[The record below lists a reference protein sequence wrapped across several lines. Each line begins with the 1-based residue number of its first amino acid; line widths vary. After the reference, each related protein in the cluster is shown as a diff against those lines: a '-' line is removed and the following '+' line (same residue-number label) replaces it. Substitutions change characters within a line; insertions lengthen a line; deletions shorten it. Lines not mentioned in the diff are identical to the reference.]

1 MAERKR
7 LEVSDLFKSIG
18 RWNDLYGRVI
28 ALNTLVFSSGQLHYS
43 FKKTLTWDRE
53 DFEFYS
59 CDGSYTNK
67 MDRNGTAFF
76 LEKKYGESKAS
87 FSKYEFSLFADS
99 GELVGILVLIAL
111 YRLSTSVQLAIGV
124 FLYIMCPA
132 VHLTNSKTFAR
143 ASLFLSGISVR
154 MLRIPTMM
162 HCMESLPQHLRIY
175 GLSIMFG
182 ASLVSNLSLILFIKT
197 VSYSLLW
204 THTMIAAVILLSCF
218 LHIWLAPPSIL
229 NTLFNADTVTLQNE
243 LVKWVPE
250 EHLIDIDDLVDYVL
264 YRGPVYSSQMNSFSQ
279 LIAMGPFFRKAVI
292 CAILLPLDSF
302 VIVAARTYQSN
313 RFSVGEQES
322 EFFYAVLFLIG
333 AMLTIVLNSVCGRR
347 CTLSIAMASLIFCQ
361 LLMMSLTLEK
371 YNACRALNTLQGWR
385 GVLAEVAYVCAIVTS
400 SFFKVTMRLVLL
412 EHVPT
417 SLRSVV
423 PLAFFYS
430 TVTIMLY
437 SGIQALTT
445 QFLDSYPNSFF
456 IYSLTYTLFTA
467 PFVFLID
474 DSTYMAMNSAEIA
487 AYTVPSRPFPMN
499 LDPSDGA
506 SEHFSTRMVLEAC
519 AAAEAAKQQ
528 AKTEFD

>member
-1 MAERKR
+1 
-7 LEVSDLFKSIG
+7 
-18 RWNDLYGRVI
+18 
-28 ALNTLVFSSGQLHYS
+28 
-43 FKKTLTWDRE
+43 
-53 DFEFYS
+53 
-59 CDGSYTNK
+59 
-67 MDRNGTAFF
+67 
-76 LEKKYGESKAS
+76 
-87 FSKYEFSLFADS
+87 
-99 GELVGILVLIAL
+99 
-111 YRLSTSVQLAIGV
+111 
-124 FLYIMCPA
+124 
-132 VHLTNSKTFAR
+132 
-143 ASLFLSGISVR
+143 
-154 MLRIPTMM
+154 
-162 HCMESLPQHLRIY
+162 
-175 GLSIMFG
+175 
-182 ASLVSNLSLILFIKT
+182 
-197 VSYSLLW
+197 
-204 THTMIAAVILLSCF
+204 
-218 LHIWLAPPSIL
+218 
-229 NTLFNADTVTLQNE
+229 
-243 LVKWVPE
+243 
-250 EHLIDIDDLVDYVL
+250 
-264 YRGPVYSSQMNSFSQ
+264 MNSFSQ

-400 SFFKVTMRLVLL
+400 SFFKVTMRL
-412 EHVPT
+412 
-417 SLRSVV
+417 
-423 PLAFFYS
+423 
-430 TVTIMLY
+430 
-437 SGIQALTT
+437 